1 MHVSDRTE
9 RTRAGLPWLCITL
22 WADYGREHSVSI
34 GTVLSGANNAF
45 SVLAEDGSIVRCAL
59 KGKKLKGAEGFYN
72 PLAAGD
78 QVHWEPASPGTG
90 MILSLKPRKSLFWRY
105 NEKGKAIQAIAAN
118 MDVLVCV
125 TSAGMP
131 PFRPRFIDRVSL
143 EPASDRLPFIIALN
157 KTDLGLDDELL
168 ERIAN
173 YREIGFET
181 LEMSVEEGRGI
192 EELKERIAG
201 KTSAF
206 VGQSGVGKSSILN
219 ALEAGLGLKVGEVCE
234 KFERGR
240 HTTVAAILSVLS
252 DGRTRVI
259 DTPGFRRLAVRGID
273 PVTLGACFPEIRRV
287 SARCSLGA
295 RCKHKDEPGCA
306 VLAAVEEGIIHE
318 DRYESY
324 LRILAEL
331 EDTRGYARKVGRP
344 RRDEE
349 DYYKEDDYEDA

>member
-1 MHVSDRTE
+1 MSR
-9 RTRAGLPWLCITL
+9 
-22 WADYGREHSVSI
+22 
-34 GTVLSGANNAF
+34 GTVVSGSNNGF
-45 SVLAEDGSIVRCAL
+45 DILTEDGSMVRCQL

-78 QVHWEPASPGTG
+78 IVEWEPASAGTG
-90 MILSLKPRKSLFWRY
+90 MIQSLVPRKSLFWRY

-118 MDVLVCV
+118 MDVLICV
-125 TSAGMP
+125 TSAAMP

-143 EPASDRLPFIIALN
+143 EPSSDRLPFIIALN
-157 KTDLGLDDELL
+157 KTDLGIDEEVAERMDD
-168 ERIAN
+168 
-173 YREIGFET
+173 YRRIGFET
-181 LEMSVEEGRGI
+181 IEMSAGDGQGVEILR
-192 EELKERIAG
+192 ERISG

-252 DGRTRVI
+252 DGVTRVI

-273 PVTLGACFPEIRRV
+273 PVTLGACFPEFRRL
-287 SARCSLGA
+287 AGQCALGA
-295 RCKHKDEPGCA
+295 RCKHLDEPGCA
-306 VLAAVEEGIIHE
+306 VTAAVEEGTIHE

-324 LRILAEL
+324 ARVLAEL
-331 EDTRGYARKVGRP
+331 EDTRGYAKKIGKP
-344 RRDEE
+344 RRYE
-349 DYYKEDDYEDA
+349 EDDYEDA

>member
-1 MHVSDRTE
+1 MSR
-9 RTRAGLPWLCITL
+9 
-22 WADYGREHSVSI
+22 
-34 GTVLSGANNAF
+34 GTVLSGANNSFA
-45 SVLAEDGSIVRCAL
+45 VLAADGSVVRCQL

-78 QVHWEPASPGTG
+78 VVEWEPASAGTG
-90 MILSLKPRKSLFWRY
+90 MIQSLVPRTSLFWRY

-125 TSAGMP
+125 TSAGLP

-143 EPASDRLPFIIALN
+143 EPSSEGIPFVIVLN
-157 KTDLGLDDELL
+157 KTDLGVDEETA
-168 ERIAN
+168 ERMED
-173 YREIGFET
+173 YRRIGFET
-181 LEMSVEEGRGI
+181 MELSADTGGGI
-192 EELKERIAG
+192 EALRERIRG

-219 ALEAGLGLKVGEVCE
+219 ALESGLGLKVGEVCE

-252 DGRTRVI
+252 DGVTRVI

-273 PVTLGACFPEIRRV
+273 PVTLGACFPEIKKA
-287 SARCSLGA
+287 SSRCALGA
-295 RCKHKDEPGCA
+295 RCKHVDEPGCA
-306 VLAAVEEGIIHE
+306 VFAAVESGEIFD

-331 EDTRGYARKVGRP
+331 EDTRAYARKAGKP
-344 RRDEE
+344 RRYEE
-349 DYYKEDDYEDA
+349 DEYDDA

>member
-1 MHVSDRTE
+1 MS
-9 RTRAGLPWLCITL
+9 L
-22 WADYGREHSVSI
+22 
-34 GTVLSGANNAF
+34 GTVVSGTNNVF
-45 SVLAEDGSIVRCAL
+45 SILAEDGEVVRCAL

-78 QVHWEPASPGTG
+78 VVEWEAASAGTG
-90 MILSLKPRKSLFWRY
+90 MIQSLVPRKSLFWRY

-125 TSAGMP
+125 TSAAMP

-143 EPASDRLPFIIALN
+143 EPSSDRLPFIIALN
-157 KTDLGLDDELL
+157 KTDLGIDEEVA
-168 ERIAN
+168 ERMAD
-173 YREIGFET
+173 YRRIGFET
-181 LEMSVEEGRGI
+181 M
-192 EELKERIAG
+192 ELSAGSGKGLAALRERIAG

-240 HTTVAAILSVLS
+240 HTTVAAVLSVLS
-252 DGRTRVI
+252 DGVTRVI

-273 PVTLGACFPEIRRV
+273 PVTLGSCFPEIRAA
-287 SARCSLGA
+287 SSRCPLGP
-295 RCKHKDEPGCA
+295 RCKHLDEPGCA
-306 VLAAVEEGIIHE
+306 VVAAVEAGLVHE

-324 LRILAEL
+324 ARILAEL
-331 EDTRGYARKVGRP
+331 EDTRDYAKKAGKP
-344 RRDEE
+344 RRYE
-349 DYYKEDDYEDA
+349 EDDYEDA

>member
-1 MHVSDRTE
+1 MS
-9 RTRAGLPWLCITL
+9 L
-22 WADYGREHSVSI
+22 
-34 GTVLSGANNAF
+34 GTVVSGTNNVF
-45 SVLAEDGSIVRCAL
+45 SILAEDGEVVRCAL

-78 QVHWEPASPGTG
+78 VVEWEAASAGTG
-90 MILSLKPRKSLFWRY
+90 MIQSLVPRKSLFWRY

-125 TSAGMP
+125 TSAALP

-143 EPASDRLPFIIALN
+143 EPSSERLPFIIALN
-157 KTDLGLDDELL
+157 KTDLGVDEEVA
-168 ERIAN
+168 ERMED
-173 YREIGFET
+173 YRRVGFET
-181 LEMSVEEGRGI
+181 MELSAGSGKGVEALR
-192 EELKERIAG
+192 ERIKG

-240 HTTVAAILSVLS
+240 HTTVAAVLSVLS
-252 DGRTRVI
+252 DGATRVI

-273 PVTLGACFPEIRRV
+273 PVSLGSCFPEIRAAQ
-287 SARCSLGA
+287 ARCPLGP
-295 RCKHKDEPGCA
+295 RCKHLDEPGCA
-306 VLAAVEEGIIHE
+306 VTAAVDSGLIHE

-324 LRILAEL
+324 ARILAEL
-331 EDTRGYARKVGRP
+331 EDTRAYAKKAGKP
-344 RRDEE
+344 RRYE
-349 DYYKEDDYEDA
+349 EDDYEDA

>member
-1 MHVSDRTE
+1 MSR
-9 RTRAGLPWLCITL
+9 
-22 WADYGREHSVSI
+22 
-34 GTVLSGANNAF
+34 GTVKSGANNSF
-45 SVLAEDGSIVRCAL
+45 VILTDEGTHVRCGL

-78 QVHWEPASPGTG
+78 IVEWEAASAGTG
-90 MILSLKPRKSLFWRY
+90 TIVSLVPRKSLFWRY

-125 TSAGMP
+125 TSAAMP

-143 EPASDRLPFIIALN
+143 EPSSEGLPFIIALN
-157 KTDLGLDDELL
+157 KTDLGIDEDTA
-168 ERIAN
+168 ERMED
-173 YREIGFET
+173 YRRIGFET
-181 LEMSVEEGRGI
+181 MEMSADSGVGI
-192 EELKERIAG
+192 ETLRERIRG

-219 ALEAGLGLKVGEVCE
+219 ALETGLGLKVGEVCE

-240 HTTVAAILSVLS
+240 HTTVAGILVELL

-273 PVTLGACFPEIRRV
+273 PVTLGACFPEIRTA
-287 SARCSLGA
+287 SARCPLGP
-295 RCKHKDEPGCA
+295 RCKHLDEPGCA
-306 VLAAVEEGIIHE
+306 VTLMVESGTIHE

-324 LRILAEL
+324 VRILAEL
-331 EDTRGYARKVGRP
+331 EDTRSWARKVGRP
-344 RRDEE
+344 RQVH
-349 DYYKEDDYEDA
+349 EDDFEDA

>member
-1 MHVSDRTE
+1 VSR
-9 RTRAGLPWLCITL
+9 
-22 WADYGREHSVSI
+22 
-34 GTVLSGANNAF
+34 GTVVSGSNNGF
-45 SVLAEDGSIVRCAL
+45 DILTEDGSMVRCQL

-78 QVHWEPASPGTG
+78 IVEWEPASTGTG
-90 MILSLKPRKSLFWRY
+90 MILSLVPRTSLFWRY

-143 EPASDRLPFIIALN
+143 EPASERLPFIIALN
-157 KTDLGLDDELL
+157 KTDLGIDEEVA
-168 ERIAN
+168 ERMED
-173 YREIGFET
+173 YRRIGFET
-181 LEMSVEEGRGI
+181 IELSAGSGTGI
-192 EELKERIAG
+192 ETLRKRISG

-252 DGRTRVI
+252 DGTTRVI

-273 PVTLGACFPEIRRV
+273 PVTLSACFPEFRRL
-287 SARCSLGA
+287 AGQCSLGA
-295 RCKHKDEPGCA
+295 RCKHLDEPGCA
-306 VLAAVEEGIIHE
+306 VAAAVEAGTIHE

-324 LRILAEL
+324 ARVLAEL
-331 EDTRGYARKVGRP
+331 EDTRGYAKKVGKP
-344 RRDEE
+344 RHYE
-349 DYYKEDDYEDA
+349 EDDYEDA